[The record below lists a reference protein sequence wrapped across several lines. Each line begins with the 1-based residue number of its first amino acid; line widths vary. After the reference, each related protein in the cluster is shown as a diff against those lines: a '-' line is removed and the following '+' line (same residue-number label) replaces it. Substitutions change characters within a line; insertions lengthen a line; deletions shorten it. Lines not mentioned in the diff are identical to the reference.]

1 MITDL
6 EPIIRRAKD
15 AIMRREP
22 IVLRT
27 AADLERFNLPF
38 TRRAFILGVA
48 DEFAKRYDK
57 WRKYET
63 ALNNAY

>member
-15 AIMRREP
+15 AITRRES

-27 AADLERFNLPF
+27 AADLSRFNLAV

-48 DEFAKRYDK
+48 DEFAKRYAK
-57 WRKYET
+57 WRKYE
-63 ALNNAY
+63 APLNNAY